1 MLLII
6 LPKIKD
12 YTMKKL
18 FSAAQSYPRIEI
30 HPSTPSAPSST
41 DNVPTLNNLAKR
53 SQQTLNTYFTPD
65 TVATTTSSPSQP
77 SRPPPIPH
85 PFFSL
90 QHQQVPQLHFPDQSQ
105 PIQSPIVPQ
114 TCLTCQDCETT
125 LMVSWDAEDDF
136 RCGGMGCEKVVCER
150 CSIGG
155 DAMGMTR
162 RCLDCA
168 MHMA

>member
-1 MLLII
+1 
-6 LPKIKD
+6 
-12 YTMKKL
+12 MKKL
-18 FSAAQSYPRIEI
+18 FSAAQLAPRIEI
-30 HPSTPSAPSST
+30 QPSTPSAPSST
-41 DNVPTLNNLAKR
+41 DNIPTLNNLGRR
-53 SQQTLNTYFTPD
+53 SQQTINTYFTPD
-65 TVATTTSSPSQP
+65 TVTTTTSSPSQL

-85 PFFSL
+85 PFFSM
-90 QHQQVPQLHFPDQSQ
+90 QHQQVPQLYFPAQNQ

-114 TCLTCQDCETT
+114 TCLTCQDCEST
-125 LMVSWDAEDDF
+125 LIVSWDAEDDF
-136 RCGGMGCEKVVCER
+136 RCGGMGCEKVVCEK